1 MNTTVSNTKIGEIG
15 SKVLENS
22 GLVNKTDYNPKI
34 SNSEGK
40 YFTSSNY
47 DEFTKEKEAWCKDKR
62 KMITWWLKYC

>member
-47 DEFTKEKEAWCKDKR
+47 DEFTKEKEA
-62 KMITWWLKYC
+62 